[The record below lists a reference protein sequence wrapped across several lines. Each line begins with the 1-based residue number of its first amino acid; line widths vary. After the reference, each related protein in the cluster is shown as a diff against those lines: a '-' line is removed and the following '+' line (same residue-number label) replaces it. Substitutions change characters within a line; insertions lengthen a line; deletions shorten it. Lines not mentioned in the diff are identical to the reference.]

1 MMNEKFTQTHMKT
14 AELYARHS
22 RSKRNQVGAV
32 LVNDDNDRIL
42 SCGYNG
48 MLPNGDNDCE
58 YINKD
63 GELVTKPEVVHAE
76 ENVILFCAKAGIS
89 TKGKILYTTLSP
101 CFQCSKSIIT
111 AGIKR
116 VVFKELYRDTAG
128 IDLLKQYGIE
138 IIHIQEDG
146 DNDF

>member
-1 MMNEKFTQTHMKT
+1 MKT
-14 AELYARHS
+14 AELYAQHS
-22 RSKRNQVGAV
+22 RSQRNKVGAV
-32 LVNDDNDRIL
+32 LVNDDNERIVM
-42 SCGYNG
+42 CGYNG
-48 MLPNGDNDCE
+48 TPPNGDNNCE

-76 ENVILFCAKAGIS
+76 ENVILFCANTGIS

-101 CFQCSKSIIT
+101 CFQCAKMIIT

-116 VVFKELYRDTAG
+116 VVFKELYRDTSG
-128 IDLLKQYGIE
+128 IDLLKQYGVE
-138 IIHIQEDG
+138 IIQVKDG

>member
-1 MMNEKFTQTHMKT
+1 MKT

-32 LVNDDNDRIL
+32 LVNDDNERIL
-42 SCGYNG
+42 MCGYNG
-48 MLPNGDNDCE
+48 TPPNGDNNCE

-76 ENVILFCAKAGIS
+76 ENVILFCAKVGIS
-89 TKGKILYTTLSP
+89 TQNKILYTTSSP
-101 CFQCSKSIIT
+101 CSKCSKMIIT

-116 VVFKELYRDTAG
+116 VVFKELYRDTSG
-128 IDLLKQYGIE
+128 IDLLKQYGVE
-138 IIHIQEDG
+138 IYQIEDG
-146 DNDF
+146 NNDF